1 MKGVIMK
8 KIVFIILIGFVSH
21 AVNAMEE
28 DEYQEGVISFF
39 EAYLS
44 ARFPKDYI
52 SGSGVK
58 CDHYKK
64 GSKFTFHLKFD
75 EIPGHLES
83 ARRKIAE
90 LYDDK
95 KLTLQAIENLLKR
108 GHSLNLDGQ
117 FSLAVQA
124 LHQFHVNADLD
135 NSHETIKDNRRIYH
149 NAWLSKDHLE
159 ILFALR
165 LPLYPEGETHTP
177 LLKRIE
183 QLKEELKETS
193 QQ

>member
-1 MKGVIMK
+1 MK

-28 DEYQEGVISFF
+28 EEYQEGVISFF

-44 ARFPKDYI
+44 AHFPKDYL
-52 SGSGVK
+52 SDCRVK

-64 GSKFTFHLKFD
+64 GSKYTFDLKFED
-75 EIPGHLES
+75 VSRHLEN
-83 ARRKIAE
+83 ARKKITD

-95 KLTLQAIENLLKR
+95 KRTLQAIESLLKK

-124 LHQFHVNADLD
+124 LHQFHTNADLD
-135 NSHETIKDNRRIYH
+135 DSHEDIKGNRQIYK
-149 NAWLSKDHLE
+149 NAWMSKDTLE
-159 ILFALR
+159 IMFALR
-165 LPLYPEGETHTP
+165 LPLYPEGETHIP
-177 LLKRIE
+177 LLQRIE
-183 QLKEELKETS
+183 QLKQELGN
-193 QQ
+193 Q